1 MSTLEQ
7 IYSFHVED
15 LIFCAHSQAQQWALF
30 GIDCKKIK
38 SLPSVP
44 NRGNKF
50 FTCLA
55 LTNICTRFSLQ
66 VCINAFEKNS
76 LFFEIFSF
84 SFQITKNATFE
95 SYTLCFIQSYYI
107 NLDEN
112 IYFNTLAQQKN
123 FTRQISECPCS
134 SNKTFILKLMYCAL
148 FSQRILAR
156 NHSYFFCSKSSSQ
169 SRTKE
174 TSDRSGLSAQS
185 SLSIFP
191 QKYLYE
197 DTYFILQNI

>member
-1 MSTLEQ
+1 ML
-7 IYSFHVED
+7 
-15 LIFCAHSQAQQWALF
+15 L
-30 GIDCKKIK
+30 KKIVYLSRYFLFLSK
-38 SLPSVP
+38 SQRMPP
-44 NRGNKF
+44 
-50 FTCLA
+50 
-55 LTNICTRFSLQ
+55 
-66 VCINAFEKNS
+66 
-76 LFFEIFSF
+76 
-84 SFQITKNATFE
+84 FE

-174 TSDRSGLSAQS
+174 TSYRSGLSAQS

-191 QKYLYE
+191 QKYLHKLE